1 MRGEEE
7 GDSLGILKRRF
18 FARDLQMDTIFAL
31 RVSWCFCRVPWCKR
45 MASSV
50 GSGDVA
56 RVGLFVRFALNRVCS
71 VSRHPAPPFLHVSRV
86 PCVSRLPPVLF
97 EQLHCELVPSQL
109 RMFRKLG

>member
-56 RVGLFVRFALNRVCS
+56 RVGLFVRFALNRVS
-71 VSRHPAPPFLHVSRV
+71 VCAVCPGTRLPRSSMCLVSRV
-86 PCVSRLPPVLF
+86 
-97 EQLHCELVPSQL
+97 
-109 RMFRKLG
+109 